1 MKKYLYSELTEKI
14 IGLCLDVH
22 RNLGPGFPEKV
33 YHKALELVFSKNDF
47 DYDSEKEF
55 NVMFLNKLVGK
66 FRVDFVI
73 NKKVIVEIKAITGD
87 LPEVF
92 KAQVISYLKASGLE
106 VGILINF
113 GNDKLNVKRL
123 ARYKDFRKS
132 NNKKGNKNQYK

>member
-1 MKKYLYSELTEKI
+1 MKKYLFSELTEKI
-14 IGLCLDVH
+14 IGLCLEVH
-22 RNLGPGFPEKV
+22 RNLGLGFPEKV

-66 FRVDFVI
+66 FRVDFVV

-87 LPEVF
+87 FPEVF

-132 NNKKGNKNQYK
+132 NNKKGNKKSV